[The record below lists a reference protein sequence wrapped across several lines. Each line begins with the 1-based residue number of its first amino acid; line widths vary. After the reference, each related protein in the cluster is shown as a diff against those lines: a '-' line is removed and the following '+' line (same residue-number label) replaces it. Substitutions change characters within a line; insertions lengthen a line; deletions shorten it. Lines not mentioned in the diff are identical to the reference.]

1 MVQLIG
7 VNKNKELNI
16 VKILNDV
23 GIAIF

>member
-16 VKILNDV
+16 VKILNNV

>member
-7 VNKNKELNI
+7 VNKNKELNM
-16 VKILNDV
+16 VKILNNV